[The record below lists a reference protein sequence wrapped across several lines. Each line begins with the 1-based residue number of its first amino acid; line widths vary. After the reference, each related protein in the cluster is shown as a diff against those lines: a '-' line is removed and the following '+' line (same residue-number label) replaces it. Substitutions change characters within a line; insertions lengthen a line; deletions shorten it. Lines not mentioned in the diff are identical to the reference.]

1 MSWEPLKNIVLDS
14 PLVVAEYIVSKNLYN
29 LLEERLW
36 SRKVVKEHVD
46 KLKTESK
53 KEQKMTRGKT
63 NRYTGKKMKKE
74 TKAPTK
80 RKRKKFKN

>member
-53 KEQKMTRGKT
+53 KEHKMTRRKT

-80 RKRKKFKN
+80 QKRKKFIN